1 MNVGI
6 FLQDLVD
13 KHSIEHAELEHHD
26 AGKYLKVAIL
36 DILEGQNIWVVVHVD
51 QLQHLHGDKSPS
63 NKLYVHEVTHRYKNE
78 YQHDACKSHL
88 VNRWVDENLEFFLR
102 CERVHDEIYYQA

>member
-36 DILEGQNIWVVVHVD
+36 DILEGQNI
-51 QLQHLHGDKSPS
+51 
-63 NKLYVHEVTHRYKNE
+63 
-78 YQHDACKSHL
+78 
-88 VNRWVDENLEFFLR
+88 
-102 CERVHDEIYYQA
+102 